1 MASLNRVFLVGNLT
15 RDPDCRYT
23 AGGKAVGNFGLALN
37 HRYHNAAGEE
47 REESCFVEIEVVGEL
62 AEKMREQVG
71 KGSLVYV
78 EGRLRLAAW
87 KDKRSG
93 KKRHR
98 LKVTARQVQ
107 ALKDENR

>member
-37 HRYHNAAGEE
+37 HRYMSASGEE
-47 REESCFVEIEVVGEL
+47 REESSFIEIEVVGDM
-62 AEKMREQVG
+62 AEKSREQLG

-93 KKRHR
+93 RKRHR
-98 LKVTARQVQ
+98 LKVSARQVQ
-107 ALKDENR
+107 ALTDENR